1 MTRVT
6 DAELE
11 RLVAMC
17 ASDVTDDRR
26 ALLGD
31 AISAELLALRKVA
44 DAASD
49 ALRRLLADVR
59 AARTGAPARLD
70 DAVSRPLWSAH
81 KDDLDYLER
90 LALDGLAGEAMVP
103 RSPWRVAPS
112 GWACTHE
119 SDCDWPAKWSDGEDQ
134 GACDM
139 HALAMGVFKPTEDGQ
154 P

>member
-11 RLVAMC
+11 RMVAMC

-59 AARTGAPARLD
+59 SARSWANSPSSED
-70 DAVSRPLWSAH
+70 PCPPLASFEF
-81 KDDLDYLER
+81 DDLDYLER

-103 RSPWRVAPS
+103 RSPWRLAPS